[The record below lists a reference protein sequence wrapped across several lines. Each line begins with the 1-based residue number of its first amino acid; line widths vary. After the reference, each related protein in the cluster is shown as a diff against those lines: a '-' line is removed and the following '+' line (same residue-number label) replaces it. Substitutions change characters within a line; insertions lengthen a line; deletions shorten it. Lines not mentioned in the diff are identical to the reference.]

1 MFIVLSSTLFQK
13 FRNLH
18 GLFAFLTHSAAVVA
32 LSGISHVPCKVA
44 CNRTADVFPVVASLP
59 PKNNVCEPE
68 WQNNFCDVKPFALML
83 ANQNKG

>member
-18 GLFAFLTHSAAVVA
+18 GLFAFLSHSVGVVA
-32 LSGISHVPCKVA
+32 LSEISHVPCRVSWVQQM
-44 CNRTADVFPVVASLP
+44 TVFPVIASLP

-68 WQNNFCDVKPFALML
+68 WQNNFPDVKPFALML